1 MKKNVLASLNLA
13 LIMIASSLISCKK
26 DPVTPTSTLQPTTN
40 GNNNSGTQTTIAKS
54 GLGLVDIDG
63 NKYKSVIIGK
73 QEWMAEN
80 LRVSK
85 YNDGS
90 IIPKVTSYDEWPILV
105 TGAYVNY
112 LDEITY
118 DEDYGKLYNGYAVTT
133 NKVCPTGWHVP
144 TVADW
149 KLLEDKVGGTD
160 IAANKLKESGLK
172 HWNGTTASV
181 TNEALFNVLP
191 GGGRYEFSYA
201 YFGDEAKFWTSSVD
215 SQSIN
220 NLYYKTFSKTSSY
233 VGTNDYNKLA
243 GYSIRCVKN
252 D

>member
-1 MKKNVLASLNLA
+1 MKKNVLASLNLV
-13 LIMIASSLISCKK
+13 LILTASCLVGCKK
-26 DPVTPTSTLQPTTN
+26 ESVAPTDN

-63 NKYKSVIIGK
+63 NKYKSVIIGS

-90 IIPKVTSYDEWPILV
+90 IIPKVTSYDEWPNLV

-112 LDEITY
+112 LDDITY
-118 DEDYGKLYNGYAVTT
+118 DVDYGKLYNGYAVTT

-172 HWNGTTASV
+172 HWEGTTASV

-191 GGGRYEFSYA
+191 GGGPYESSYA
-201 YFGDEAKFWTSSVD
+201 YLGNEAKFWTSSVD
-215 SQSIN
+215 SQSIIN

-233 VGTNDYNKLA
+233 VGTDDYNKLA

-252 D
+252 